1 MKVGASHTPSQ
12 TLLPLTS
19 RSPRTH
25 RWVHSHSPTVSC
37 AYRAAV
43 WRQPLPTCSPSM
55 PSSARA
61 AAPACRRAAALEVRF
76 RAAAG
81 VGEEAHS
88 WQPHWRP
95 WSKPM
100 NVETCGHVADLIVMA
115 HAFAELRDGVVAR
128 QHEHGFKCKVGT
140 ISLKPRNTLGRH
152 GSITVKYCTYLK
164 GLSMGLSEIVPI
176 FETAFV
182 LACYYAI
189 SKLCQGM
196 CHHHGAPGTCPHVST
211 FTGFDHGHQC
221 RCRECASSPTPTA
234 AG

>member
-12 TLLPLTS
+12 TPLPLTS

-25 RWVHSHSPTVSC
+25 RWVPSHSPTVSC
-37 AYRAAV
+37 AYRAAG
-43 WRQPLPTCSPSM
+43 WRQPLPTRSPSM

-61 AAPACRRAAALEVRF
+61 AAPACRRAEALEVRY

-88 WQPHWRP
+88 RQPHWCP

-128 QHEHGFKCKVGT
+128 QHEERFQMWAQFR
-140 ISLKPRNTLGRH
+140 SNPL
-152 GSITVKYCTYLK
+152 
-164 GLSMGLSEIVPI
+164 
-176 FETAFV
+176 
-182 LACYYAI
+182 
-189 SKLCQGM
+189 
-196 CHHHGAPGTCPHVST
+196 HH
-211 FTGFDHGHQC
+211 
-221 RCRECASSPTPTA
+221 ASSNARDQKISQRRVPGHA
-234 AG
+234 RK

>member
-1 MKVGASHTPSQ
+1 VGTWWATRPTCWCSWYTFRARLLSSGYIDTIIVDHSVKVGASHTPSQ
-12 TLLPLTS
+12 ALLPLTS

-25 RWVHSHSPTVSC
+25 RWVPSHSPTVSC
-37 AYRAAV
+37 AYRAAG

-88 WQPHWRP
+88 RQPHWCP

-128 QHEHGFKCKVGT
+128 QHENGFQMWAQFRSNPVEGEATRGPQSTDRTPGFRFHG
-140 ISLKPRNTLGRH
+140 
-152 GSITVKYCTYLK
+152 
-164 GLSMGLSEIVPI
+164 
-176 FETAFV
+176 
-182 LACYYAI
+182 LA
-189 SKLCQGM
+189 
-196 CHHHGAPGTCPHVST
+196 ST
-211 FTGFDHGHQC
+211 
-221 RCRECASSPTPTA
+221 
-234 AG
+234 